1 MNFEKLKDFVECEL
15 EWMSLAEDKDEV
27 ERSLN
32 RAFGATQF
40 YLTCNPDQYEEIN
53 KWWVIQRDIFYELR
67 RKAPAKK
74 EWKKRVDKQ

>member
-1 MNFEKLKDFVECEL
+1 MDFEKLKDFVECEL

-40 YLTCNPDQYEEIN
+40 YLACNPDQYKEVD
-53 KWWVIQRDIFYELR
+53 KWWTIQREIFYELR
-67 RKAPAKK
+67 RKASAKK
-74 EWKKRVDKQ
+74 EWKRGK